1 MPDLDGKAGL
11 SMQNIFIGSIIKQ
24 RRKEL
29 KLTQERL
36 CDGICD
42 PVSLSRI
49 ENGKQMPSR
58 SIMNALLQRLGLPDT
73 RYYALSSKHE
83 LEIEALKKEIVGC
96 NVTRDVQHG
105 FEQIERLKNIV
116 DADDRPTQQFILRSK
131 AVLGALDK
139 QYGLDEQIQL
149 LMDAIHLTIPEFDL
163 NGIEQWLYSF
173 DELKTIIQIAN
184 VYSNFGNNE
193 QAANL
198 FEQLLRYT
206 RQHHQEIIT
215 SGGLSILILYNYAR
229 VLDLSCRYAE
239 GAEIAKEGRD
249 SCIKYGH
256 YQTLPGCLEVYA
268 ECCYHLGKTEES
280 AEAYHQAYYLCKLIG
295 RKEDIEITKA
305 EAKKYLNIEFQ

>member
-1 MPDLDGKAGL
+1 
-11 SMQNIFIGSIIKQ
+11 MQSVLIGSIIKQ

-29 KLTQERL
+29 KLTQERV

-83 LEIEALKKEIVGC
+83 LEIEALKKEIVAC
-96 NVTRDVQHG
+96 NVTRKVQNG
-105 FEQIERLKNIV
+105 FEQIEKLKHVV
-116 DADDRPTQQFILRSK
+116 DDDDRLTQQFILRSK
-131 AVLGALDK
+131 AVLGAIDK
-139 QYGLDEQIQL
+139 RYGFKEQIQL
-149 LMDAIHLTIPEFDL
+149 LTDAIHLTIPEFDL
-163 NGIEQWLYSF
+163 NEIDNWLYSF

-184 VYSNFGNNE
+184 VYSNFEKNE
-193 QAANL
+193 QAADI
-198 FEQLLRYT
+198 FYQLLKYT
-206 RQHHQEIIT
+206 RRHYQEIIT

-229 VLDLSCRYAE
+229 VLDLSGRYSE

-268 ECCYHLGKTEES
+268 ECCYHLGKIDES
-280 AEAYHQAYYLCKLIG
+280 AEAYCQAYYLCKLIG

-305 EAKKYLNIEFQ
+305 EAKKYLNIDFKY